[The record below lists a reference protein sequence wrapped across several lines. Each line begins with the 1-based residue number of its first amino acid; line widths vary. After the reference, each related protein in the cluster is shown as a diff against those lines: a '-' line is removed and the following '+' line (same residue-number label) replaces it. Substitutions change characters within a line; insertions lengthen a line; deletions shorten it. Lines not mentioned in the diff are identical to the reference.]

1 MVDEREKSPVELDV
15 SFKSNSL
22 VTKAV
27 MASLNPTVVSD
38 RNLCLILRN
47 RELRKITLPNMDD
60 PSSQMNKLN
69 EEPVKLDCLPSVV
82 VDPSLHG
89 KDPKTV
95 EEKNDSFWS

>member
-1 MVDEREKSPVELDV
+1 
-15 SFKSNSL
+15 
-22 VTKAV
+22 

-69 EEPVKLDCLPSVV
+69 EEPVKLDCLLSVV
-82 VDPSLHG
+82 ADPSLRD

-95 EEKNDSFWS
+95 EGENDSFWS